1 MKRIK
6 GWKKGL
12 AFTFSLALVAAPLTA
27 NAQVFSGGKLLSAS
41 AAEEVSENDAILAY
55 LDELCKS
62 KYEGYEDYKD
72 LLFSEKALSVFQSGE
87 DDYILTDALRGITAK
102 GNTNGEHFMENKEY
116 KSDWL
121 YYYYFDEL
129 IVNEIKYVVT
139 EDEYNAFLETQPK
152 EPLQDTYE
160 VSSAKEFEKAVNAVN
175 SADDDVTRTIR
186 LTADI
191 TDFSEILDGRGEKIY
206 FRFNTKAV
214 LDLNGSFFGNPTSDK
229 PYLIFTSNTE
239 EAELTI
245 TDSSVSGSG
254 KMYVDNI
261 QADEGR
267 VYIDSGTFKADFIGV
282 SYRFGGI
289 MSITGGKFILD
300 PSNSDYFSLY
310 ELDDSVS
317 LGYETVKADTIG
329 EEEIYEVR
337 RADTDITTAEQIY
350 EPILSA
356 VKERLENGFSNYSD
370 TDKPVSGA
378 FTEPQDEVMQFS
390 AMWYL
395 PSGGFTSENTGYAII
410 DTDMDGREEL
420 IMGSINDDGSTTI
433 FDIYTAFRNRAW
445 HVAAANESDS
455 FTLGEQEHILEQ
467 GSNGESDSFITS
479 YFLYIDKLKTHIA
492 YKTVDGITYEYT
504 FVYSEESDDYVRA
517 WEETDENPEDDE
529 YLQYELMNV
538 ELTPFSE
545 FKSASN
551 ERVLINATTKGN
563 GQIAGSDDG
572 SEPVFDD
579 EYPFQQAVYNA
590 NKGTT
595 IKLSAKADEGWT
607 FKEWKNKQTRET
619 YSTDASVTIEANEA
633 LELVAVFA
641 ADDAVEHTFTDDQL
655 EIWAEKD
662 YQDKTGAAVRAEIT
676 SWSDTEYEITLTDK
690 DENTLDTYTIDP
702 DTGKGKKSDGH
713 RVNLPKTGMSGSH
726 KAIAGLAALMGIA
739 GIGLVKKSRK
749 EDKE

>member
-62 KYEGYEDYKD
+62 KYEDNEDYKD

-87 DDYILTDALRGITAK
+87 DDYVLTDALRGVTAK

-175 SADDDVTRTIR
+175 STDDDVTRTIR

-254 KMYVDNI
+254 KMYVGNI

-395 PSGGFTSENTGYAII
+395 PFGGFTSENTGYAITGTADI
-410 DTDMDGREEL
+410 IKERLEHGLLDDVMLLSSTVVLHLIAEALAVALAEGLASSQEIAVGAASKALRGPHIGDICIRLFQFPGAHEEF
-420 IMGSINDDGSTTI
+420 IC
-433 FDIYTAFRNRAW
+433 
-445 HVAAANESDS
+445 HVAAIA
-455 FTLGEQEHILEQ
+455 FFLGVVPHA
-467 GSNGESDSFITS
+467 GEV
-479 YFLYIDKLKTHIA
+479 LKLLRGCSGHQLLAIVGV
-492 YKTVDGITYEYT
+492 VD
-504 FVYSEESDDYVRA
+504 V
-517 WEETDENPEDDE
+517 
-529 YLQYELMNV
+529 
-538 ELTPFSE
+538 
-545 FKSASN
+545 
-551 ERVLINATTKGN
+551 VLLV
-563 GQIAGSDDG
+563 GSDIDG
-572 SEPVFDD
+572 
-579 EYPFQQAVYNA
+579 
-590 NKGTT
+590 
-595 IKLSAKADEGWT
+595 
-607 FKEWKNKQTRET
+607 
-619 YSTDASVTIEANEA
+619 
-633 LELVAVFA
+633 
-641 ADDAVEHTFTDDQL
+641 
-655 EIWAEKD
+655 
-662 YQDKTGAAVRAEIT
+662 
-676 SWSDTEYEITLTDK
+676 
-690 DENTLDTYTIDP
+690 
-702 DTGKGKKSDGH
+702 
-713 RVNLPKTGMSGSH
+713 
-726 KAIAGLAALMGIA
+726 
-739 GIGLVKKSRK
+739 
-749 EDKE
+749 